1 MYKEMTA
8 QRKRF
13 NGKRAQAMVEF
24 AIAMPVLLLMLYG
37 LMEFG
42 RMVFIYSLVNTASRD
57 AVRYASAYG
66 YSDDGYLKYRYCA
79 GIRAVAK
86 QAAYIVPLVN
96 SNITITYDSGPN
108 TSSLFVNGCNNDNPN
123 AAGEDTRVG
132 NINSGTRVT
141 VTVQA
146 TYTPLIGFL
155 KLTPKALSSTNSRT
169 ILGVLS
175 LNTYP

>member
-1 MYKEMTA
+1 MYEKIKTH
-8 QRKRF
+8 RKLF
-13 NGKRAQAMVEF
+13 SGKRAQAMVEF

-66 YSDDGYLKYRYCA
+66 YSDDGHLKYSYCS
-79 GIRAVAK
+79 GIKAVA
-86 QAAYIVPLVN
+86 QQSAYIVPLTT
-96 SNITITYDSGPN
+96 TIKYYSPNGTYLGDCTGVDS
-108 TSSLFVNGCNNDNPN
+108 TISVSSGY
-123 AAGEDTRVG
+123 
-132 NINSGTRVT
+132 RVT

-146 TYTPLIGFL
+146 TYTPLIQFL
-155 KLTPKALSSTNSRT
+155 KLSPKALSSTNSRT